1 MNCIET
7 RVLNTVPESSPSSM
21 MFVEKVDSDT
31 LERET
36 VNHNITGLVPSPNW
50 LTGLDS
56 MDVCKDEKHN
66 WPTEPRGVVT
76 VMTNTDNVCKL
87 DINGDPSNHT
97 NDRQSAPAVT
107 CIDNPALNTVWE
119 SSPSSMIP
127 DEPLPHPN
135 EHNEHV
141 DNVNRNSTITLSDLH
156 RDPLAHHGP
165 SVLIQLGPKVPNT
178 ISDPWWPR
186 PTHHHSF
193 PRCPSGTTRHAGP
206 DTLVVANTHQE
217 VIQDCTRTPISP
229 NEYHHGFHPT
239 TVCKIPPG

>member
-1 MNCIET
+1 
-7 RVLNTVPESSPSSM
+7 
-21 MFVEKVDSDT
+21 MFLEKVDSDT

-87 DINGDPSNHT
+87 DISGDPSNHT
-97 NDRQSAPAVT
+97 NDRQSAPTVT

-135 EHNEHV
+135 EHNEHE
-141 DNVNRNSTITLSDLH
+141 DNVNRNSTIENTKRDIGKGVHLHYIWNEVYAECLS
-156 RDPLAHHGP
+156 
-165 SVLIQLGPKVPNT
+165 N
-178 ISDPWWPR
+178 SDI
-186 PTHHHSF
+186 F
-193 PRCPSGTTRHAGP
+193 
-206 DTLVVANTHQE
+206 V
-217 VIQDCTRTPISP
+217 
-229 NEYHHGFHPT
+229 EYHHGFHPT